1 MLEELK
7 GLMLR
12 MIGAALGV
20 VTVIAAGDYLFQRFE
35 FMQKMRMS
43 KQEVKEEFKQTE
55 GDPHIRGRL
64 RQMRMERAR
73 RRMMQAV
80 PKADVVVTNPTHYAV
95 AMKYDPASMAAPVVV
110 AKGADLI
117 ALAIRKVAEEHD
129 VAIVESPP
137 LARALF
143 AAVEVDQE
151 IPQEHYRAVAEIIS
165 YVFQLKGRVLQ
176 N

>member
-1 MLEELK
+1 
-7 GLMLR
+7 
-12 MIGAALGV
+12 
-20 VTVIAAGDYLFQRFE
+20 
-35 FMQKMRMS
+35 
-43 KQEVKEEFKQTE
+43 
-55 GDPHIRGRL
+55 
-64 RQMRMERAR
+64 
-73 RRMMQAV
+73 
-80 PKADVVVTNPTHYAV
+80 
-95 AMKYDPASMAAPVVV
+95 MKYDPASMAAPVVV